1 MLFIGATTES
11 AGVAGFVP
19 APKKDETNLFLKS
32 DGTWS
37 APAVDHTIL
46 TLENK
51 DKSSHSDLLNTAQA
65 NFTPV
70 SGDIIIIKDLIIND
84 KWQYTA
90 YVYDNGTWHAM
101 DGNYDAENV
110 YFSEDLIT
118 TTAIGN
124 IELTDGQATI
134 AAAGKN
140 LKEVFETIFVDEK
153 DPEVV
158 EPEVTLTFT
167 QGNKGYEVGS
177 SITPTYSATLSA
189 GSYSYGPETGITA
202 TSWEIS
208 DSEGNTASAAAGSM
222 PTLTVV
228 DGVSYTITAKANYD
242 AGEVPVTNL
251 GNDCMAKQIAAGSK
265 SATSLAMTGY
275 RNSFYGTLTE
285 KSELTSD
292 VIRGLKASGRALSN
306 GSTINVNVP
315 VGALRV
321 VIAYP
326 ATLRDMTQVLDQ
338 NDSNSNIISG
348 FQGPVT
354 VAVNGANAYEAIDY
368 KVYYIDFAN
377 PYDAANIFKVTI

>member
-1 MLFIGATTES
+1 M
-11 AGVAGFVP
+11 
-19 APKKDETNLFLKS
+19 
-32 DGTWS
+32 
-37 APAVDHTIL
+37 
-46 TLENK
+46 
-51 DKSSHSDLLNTAQA
+51 
-65 NFTPV
+65 
-70 SGDIIIIKDLIIND
+70 
-84 KWQYTA
+84 
-90 YVYDNGTWHAM
+90 
-101 DGNYDAENV
+101 
-110 YFSEDLIT
+110 
-118 TTAIGN
+118 
-124 IELTDGQATI
+124 
-134 AAAGKN
+134 
-140 LKEVFETIFVDEK
+140 DEK

-189 GSYSYGPETGITA
+189 GSYSYGPETGIAA

-251 GNDCMAKQIAAGSK
+251 GNDCMAKQIASGFK

-321 VIAYP
+321 VVAYP

-348 FQGPVT
+348 FQGPVA